1 MEFWNCVIYL
11 AATGAIS
18 FFVGRVLP
26 KAWFEGIHF
35 PFRSYAFEQD
45 GRLYEQLYI
54 KKWQNK
60 VPDMSRIF
68 PKLMPRKQL
77 KSADC
82 AYLTEMIQ
90 ETCVAELIHL
100 LLCVTGLNCIR
111 LWRGTGGMAIAA
123 LNILGN
129 MVFVII
135 QRYNRPRFM
144 SLRKN
149 IEKRTNQKENCY
161 ACAGPQLQYGRGT

>member
-1 MEFWNCVIYL
+1 M
-11 AATGAIS
+11 APGTGERI
-18 FFVGRVLP
+18 L
-26 KAWFEGIHF
+26 F
-35 PFRSYAFEQD
+35 PYRSYFFERD
-45 GRLYEQLYI
+45 GRFYDRLHI
-54 KKWQNK
+54 KKWQNR

-68 PKLMPRKQL
+68 PRLMPRKQI
-77 KSADC
+77 KGADH

-100 LLCVTGLNCIR
+100 LLCMTGLYCIR
-111 LWRGTGGMAIAA
+111 LWPETGGTVIAA

-144 SLRKN
+144 GLRKN
-149 IEKRTNQKENCY
+149 MEKRTRQKENGY
-161 ACAGPQLQYGRGT
+161 ACTDPQLQYGRGT